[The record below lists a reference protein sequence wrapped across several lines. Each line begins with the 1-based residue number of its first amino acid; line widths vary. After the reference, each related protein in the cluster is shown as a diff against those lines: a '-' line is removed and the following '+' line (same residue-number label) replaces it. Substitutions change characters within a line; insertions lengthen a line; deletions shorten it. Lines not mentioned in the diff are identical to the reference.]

1 MPEQEIEPQ
10 QTQVTVT
17 RPANDDWLIW
27 GKYVLKTLETLS
39 AKIVALEARIQRLH
53 EKETDRQLIINDIDA
68 RVRSVEKLLKVIGGI
83 GTAIM
88 IFAIIELLKSL
99 FGL

>member
-1 MPEQEIEPQ
+1 MPNLPVEQQ
-10 QTQVTVT
+10 Q
-17 RPANDDWLIW
+17 PSDSWFEW
-27 GKYVLKTLETLS
+27 SKYVLKAIENS
-39 AKIVALEARIQRLH
+39 IAKIQHLEARIERLH

-83 GTAIM
+83 GTAIV